1 MSDLLYLIGRVAS
14 ARKMPVPAG
23 LRLTRGWH
31 AFPVVPHAAPTLL
44 HWHGDGNLSMGERPR
59 LRLSVALDSREEA
72 LLEAI
77 SLASGRVVARFDVR
91 YAHAFQPF
99 EALLS
104 AQAVREILAQGLG
117 LRLVQGETPLWLL
130 HDPHGDAEPALMP
143 HILVSANP
151 DRLQAF
157 RYRLNSLASLQFFGW
172 QEGCVLDGLLDM
184 ANVRLIEPD
193 LALRTIAAHFAHFF
207 DAEGNLD
214 YEDDFSKPR
223 RDIYGI
229 EATLPFAVLARTQPD
244 HPALK
249 TVVRFWQA
257 ARAANGVVQDGGTL
271 SAEGSYTV
279 AYPMAQLGVLQD
291 EPSLVASALEQLR
304 ARRALFDGEALA
316 LRLHSDGRRTFVN
329 WARAAAW
336 YLLGLAR
343 TLAILPDPPADLREA
358 LARAAQWVVRRQ
370 NKQGVW
376 HAFLNAPE
384 VAPDNGGSA
393 GIAAALAIGV
403 RAGLLSPAMRE
414 PAAHAAQTLSN
425 ALTPD
430 GFLTGIAQ
438 VNKGGEA
445 LQRDDYRVISQFGMG
460 LLAQLYAALV

>member
-1 MSDLLYLIGRVAS
+1 MSDLTYLIGRVVS
-14 ARKMPVPAG
+14 ARKLLLPEG

-31 AFPVVPHAAPTLL
+31 AFPVMPHAAPTLL
-44 HWHGDGNLSMGERPR
+44 HWETPDGVNLGERPR

-77 SLASGRVVARFDVR
+77 SLASGRVIARFDIR

-99 EALLS
+99 EVAIS
-104 AQAVREILAQGLG
+104 AQAAREIAAEGLG
-117 LRLVQGETPLWLL
+117 LRLVQGESPLWLL
-130 HDPHGDAEPALMP
+130 HDPYGDAEPALMP
-143 HILVSANP
+143 HILVGTGA

-172 QEGCVLDGLLDM
+172 QEGCVLNGLLDM
-184 ANVRLIEPD
+184 ADAGLLEPD
-193 LALRTIAAHFAHFF
+193 LALRTIQAHFAHFF

-214 YEDDFSKPR
+214 YEDDFSRPQR
-223 RDIYGI
+223 AIYGI
-229 EATLPFAVLARTQPD
+229 ECTLPFAVLARVQPD
-244 HPALK
+244 HPALD
-249 TVVRFWQA
+249 VAISFWQK
-257 ARAANGVVQDGGTL
+257 ARAANGVVQDDAVL

-279 AYPMAQLGVLQD
+279 AYPMAQIGVLRNM
-291 EPSLVASALEQLR
+291 PSLIASAFEQLR
-304 ARRALFDGEALA
+304 ARQALFTGDALA
-316 LRLHSDGRRTFVN
+316 LRLHSDGTRTFVN

-343 TLAILPDPPADLREA
+343 TLASVPNPPADLREA
-358 LARAAQWVVRRQ
+358 FAQAAQWAVRRQ
-370 NKQGVW
+370 NKQGLW
-376 HAFLNAPE
+376 CAFVDAAE
-384 VAPDNGGSA
+384 VQPDNGGSA
-393 GIAAALAIGV
+393 GIAAALALGV
-403 RAGLLSPAMRE
+403 KAGLLSAAMRE
-414 PAAHAAQTLSN
+414 PAAHAAQALSA

>member
-1 MSDLLYLIGRVAS
+1 MSDLTYLIGRVAS
-14 ARKMPVPAG
+14 ARKAPLPQG
-23 LRLTRGWH
+23 KRLTRGWH
-31 AFPVVPHAAPTLL
+31 AFAVTPRAAPTLL
-44 HWHGDGNLSMGERPR
+44 YWHESGAVNVSERPR
-59 LRLSVALDSREEA
+59 LRLSVALDSREEV

-77 SLASGRVVARFDVR
+77 SLASGRVIARFDMR

-104 AQAVREILAQGLG
+104 AQAAREVLAEGLG
-117 LRLVQGETPLWLL
+117 LRLVQGDAPLWLL
-130 HDPHGDAEPALMP
+130 HDPSSEAEPALMP
-143 HILVSANP
+143 HLLISSHT

-172 QEGCVLDGLLDM
+172 QEGCVLNGLLDM
-184 ANVRLIEPD
+184 AEARLLEPD
-193 LALRTIAAHFAHFF
+193 LALRTIATHFAHFF

-214 YEDDFSKPR
+214 YEDDFSRPR
-223 RDIYGI
+223 QDIYGI
-229 EATLPFAVLARTQPD
+229 EGTLPFAVLAQTQPD
-244 HPALK
+244 HPAIEQAL
-249 TVVRFWQA
+249 RFWQE
-257 ARAANGVVQDGGTL
+257 ARTASGIVQDGETL

-279 AYPMAQLGVLQD
+279 AYPMAQIGVLRGDQR
-291 EPSLVASALEQLR
+291 LIASALEQLR
-304 ARRALFDGEALA
+304 ARRVLFENDALA
-316 LRLHSDGRRTFVN
+316 LRLHQNGTRTFVN

-343 TLAILPDPPADLREA
+343 TLALLPDPPADLREA
-358 LARAAQWVVRRQ
+358 FARAAQWAVRRQ

-376 HAFLNAPE
+376 HAFLDATE

-403 RAGLLSPAMRE
+403 KAGLLSPALRE
-414 PAAHAAQTLSN
+414 PAAHAAQTLSE

>member
-1 MSDLLYLIGRVAS
+1 
-14 ARKMPVPAG
+14 
-23 LRLTRGWH
+23 
-31 AFPVVPHAAPTLL
+31 
-44 HWHGDGNLSMGERPR
+44 
-59 LRLSVALDSREEA
+59 
-72 LLEAI
+72 
-77 SLASGRVVARFDVR
+77 LASGRVVARFDVR

-207 DAEGNLD
+207 DAEGNL
-214 YEDDFSKPR
+214 DFSKPR